1 MLLFIKLIVE
11 SDIIYKGTKTKMNS
25 LSIFGTSSDAGKS
38 TLSFAITYLLHHR
51 GISVAPFKA
60 QNVSNNSQVTD
71 AGGEIAIPQYF
82 AAEAIGLKTTP
93 DMNPVLLKSGG
104 KSKAHMIV
112 NGKSVGDK
120 DVWGY
125 YRDIDALKPHVKKAF
140 LKLQKK
146 YDCIVAEGAGSPVE
160 LNLMD
165 KDLSNI
171 YIADEF
177 NTKIILVAD
186 IQRGGVFASIYG
198 VHHLLPKKL
207 RKNVIGVIVNKFQ
220 GDMSLFDEG
229 VKIIEKEFK
238 IPVLGVVPF
247 KPFNLGFEDSQSIMN
262 YVQDT
267 RDAKIKVGVI
277 KLPHISNFTDFEP
290 LVVDKEVEL
299 SFISN
304 AGDMAT
310 CDLVVLPGSKRVV
323 DDLEWLIER
332 GFEKILKS
340 EDTKVVAICGGY
352 EMMFENILD
361 PLKIESDAKVTKGF
375 GRLKGEVI
383 FQKEKIVK
391 KGTYRLF
398 GCVVDGYEIHN
409 GVAKKRCKSKKNLY
423 ATFVHGLFD
432 SDEIRELI
440 FSQINSD
447 YKGYNFKKFK
457 AKAIKEFASHI
468 EKHVD
473 INKIINELKD

>member
-1 MLLFIKLIVE
+1 MK
-11 SDIIYKGTKTKMNS
+11 S

-93 DMNPVLLKSGG
+93 DMNPILLKSGG
-104 KSKAHMIV
+104 KSKAHMII
-112 NGKSVGDK
+112 NGKSVGNK
-120 DVWGY
+120 NVWSY
-125 YRDIDALKPHVKKAF
+125 YRDIDKLKPHVKRAF
-140 LKLQKK
+140 NNLSKK
-146 YDCIVAEGAGSPVE
+146 YECIVAEGAGSPVE
-160 LNLMD
+160 LNLMS

-198 VHHLLPKKL
+198 VYNLLPKKL
-207 RKNVIGVIVNKFQ
+207 RKNIIGVVVNKFQ

-229 VKIIEKEFK
+229 VKIIEKKFK
-238 IPVLGVVPF
+238 IPVLGVVPY
-247 KPFNLGFEDSQSIMN
+247 KPFNLGFEDSASIMN

-267 RDAKIKVGVI
+267 KDAKVKVGVI

-304 AGDMAT
+304 AGDMAN
-310 CDLVVLPGSKRVV
+310 CDLVIIPGSKRVV
-323 DDLEWLIER
+323 DDLLWLRER
-332 GFEKILKS
+332 GFEKGLKS
-340 EDTKVVAICGGY
+340 KEKKVVAICGGY
-352 EMMFENILD
+352 EMMFEKILD
-361 PLKIESDAKVTKGF
+361 PLKIESDAELTLGF
-375 GRLKGEVI
+375 GRLKGEI
-383 FQKEKIVK
+383 TFQKEKIVK
-391 KGTYRLF
+391 KGTYRIF
-398 GCVVDGYEIHN
+398 KHVVDGYEVHN
-409 GVAKKRCKSKKNLY
+409 GIAKKRCKANKNLY
-423 ATFVHGLFD
+423 ATFIHGLFD

-440 FSQINSD
+440 FKEINQN
-447 YKGYNFKKFK
+447 YKGYNFKEFK
-457 AKAIKEFASHI
+457 LQAIKEFASHI
-468 EKHVD
+468 DEH
-473 INKIINELKD
+473 INMDKILNLLNN